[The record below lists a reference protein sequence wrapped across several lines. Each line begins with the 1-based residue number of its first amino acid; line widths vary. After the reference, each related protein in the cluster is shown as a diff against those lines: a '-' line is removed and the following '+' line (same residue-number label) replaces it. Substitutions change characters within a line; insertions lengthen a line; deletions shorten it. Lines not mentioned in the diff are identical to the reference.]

1 MSSDAIL
8 DLLPD
13 AILVVDRHGHIE
25 LASRAS
31 ALVFGYA
38 PEELVGRHIS
48 LLVPAR
54 VREAHA
60 RHQASYQ
67 ANAVARPM
75 RSGQPLLALHRD
87 GREIEIVVALAPLDA
102 GDGAG
107 RTVAVARL
115 LPPELAQDL
124 QARLT
129 AAAVAAAAN
138 GIVIV
143 DAAGVIVHVNEAFC
157 RLSGYQAEEVLGRDT
172 RLFKSGAHDAAFY
185 AQLWQT
191 VLGGEVWT
199 GELVNRRKDG
209 STYVEEQTITPVRDA
224 DGAIT
229 HFIAIKQDV
238 TQRRADQAALVRR
251 VDELTLLHEL
261 ALLSA
266 SGVRPA
272 ELARSASAVVADR
285 LGLVAFE
292 VVPCEPTA
300 VPEPAIPSE
309 APAPGRPVVRPLRV
323 GGECFGTLSAVF
335 RSGVWPSRDDLW
347 LLDTIAS
354 QLALALKNA
363 CLVEQLDRLAH
374 TDALTAL
381 HNRRHFLAQ
390 ARVEVERTL
399 RHARPLSLAMLDVD
413 HFKAVNDTRG
423 HAYGDDVLRRF
434 GEALRSCS
442 RVGDLV
448 ARFGGEEFVMLLP
461 DTPVDGAIQLLERVR
476 QELGRGRQLG
486 QPWCAFSAGV
496 TDHGDGH
503 EDLETM
509 LRVADD
515 ALYTA
520 KATGRERT
528 VVRRAGAGVRK
539 DFASL
544 RRSSRPPSTPR

>member
-13 AILVVDRHGHIE
+13 AILVVDRDGNIE
-25 LASRAS
+25 LASRAC
-31 ALVFGYA
+31 AVVFGYA
-38 PEELVGRHIS
+38 PEELVGRPVS

-54 VREAHA
+54 VRETHA

-75 RSGQPLLALHRD
+75 RAGQPLMGLHRD
-87 GREIEIVVALAPLDA
+87 GHEIELVVALAPLEAA
-102 GDGAG
+102 GGAG
-107 RTVAVARL
+107 RCVAVARL

-124 QARLT
+124 HARLT

-143 DAAGVIVHVNEAFC
+143 DAEGVIVHVNEAFC
-157 RLSGYQAEEVLGRDT
+157 RLSGYDAEEVLGRNT

-185 AQLWQT
+185 AKLWQT

-266 SGVRPA
+266 SSVRPA

-292 VVPCEPTA
+292 VVPCQPTA
-300 VPEPAIPSE
+300 VPEPATPSE

-323 GGECFGTLSAVF
+323 GGECFGTLSALF
-335 RSGVWPSRDDLW
+335 RSGVCPSRDDLW

-354 QLALALKNA
+354 QLGLALKNA
-363 CLVEQLDRLAH
+363 YLVEQLDRLAH

-434 GEALRSCS
+434 GEALRTCS
-442 RVGDLV
+442 RVGDIV

-461 DTPVDGAIQLLERVR
+461 DTPIDGAIQLLERVR

-496 TDHGDGH
+496 ADHGDGH

-544 RRSSRPPSTPR
+544 RRSSRPPSSPR